1 MAAVSRTDL
10 SKAEHDELSCVF
22 AALILHDEGVEVTAD
37 KIQKLVSA
45 SGNDIEKYWPLLF
58 ANALKGQ
65 DISRLLSNFGSGSA
79 SSAPATTSAPSGE
92 TKTEE
97 KKEDKKEEAEE
108 EVLDGGMDLFGGDEW

>member
-1 MAAVSRTDL
+1 MASVARTEL

-22 AALILHDEGVEVTAD
+22 AALILHDEGVEITAE

-58 ANALKGQ
+58 SNALKGQ
-65 DISRLLSNFGSGSA
+65 DVSKLLSNLGSGSA
-79 SSAPATTSAPSGE
+79 ASAPASAPATSGE

-97 KKEDKKEEAEE
+97 KKEEKKEEAEE